1 MILTATST
9 QLFIPKKQKLN
20 EQRMKIAVASGKGG
34 TGKTTVSVNLYY
46 TIGKYFEENIRLV
59 DCDVEEPNDAIF
71 FDNPKLIHKK
81 EVHQLI
87 PKIDVETCTFCRKCV
102 EWCEFNAITI
112 VKSLGFAEVNND
124 LCHSCGACS
133 VACEFGAITEYPQ
146 PLGVISHYDTGIGN
160 GLTEGC
166 LEIGSPMQT
175 MLIKEVKK
183 EVSENESIIIY
194 DAPPGTSCPVVETVS
209 DADYI
214 ILVTEPTP
222 FGLHDLKITVEL
234 LKDLQKPFGVIVNKA
249 GLGSKDVYDFLT
261 EKNIELLG
269 DIPFAKEYAAN
280 YASGDILKNIPV
292 KIETTYREIAEKLMK
307 KISLS

>member
-1 MILTATST
+1 
-9 QLFIPKKQKLN
+9 
-20 EQRMKIAVASGKGG
+20 MKIAVASGKGG
-34 TGKTTVSVNLYY
+34 TGKTTVSVNLYH
-46 TIGKYFEENIRLV
+46 TIGKYFDENVRLV

-71 FDNPKLIHKK
+71 FDNPKLIDKK

-146 PLGVISHYDTGIGN
+146 PLGVISHFDTGTGN
-160 GLTEGC
+160 GLIEGR

-183 EVSENESIIIY
+183 EVSKNESIIIY

-234 LKDLQKPFGVIVNKA
+234 LNDLQKPFGVIVNKG
-249 GLGSKDVYDFLT
+249 GLGSDEVYNFL
-261 EKNIELLG
+261 EKENIELLG
-269 DIPFAKEYAAN
+269 VIPFSKEYAAN
-280 YASGDILKNIPV
+280 YASGGILENIP
-292 KIETTYREIAEKLMK
+292 KEIESIYLEIAEELMSK
-307 KISLS
+307 RVLL